1 MRVLV
6 TGATAWRDAE
16 RIREELRRLPMGSI
30 VIHGDAPGADA
41 LAGQVARELGLTVV
55 RMAKN
60 SADELRHGRR
70 AA

>member
-6 TGATAWRDAE
+6 TGATTWRDAE
-16 RIREELRRLPMGSI
+16 RIREELRHLPMGGI
-30 VIHGDAPGADA
+30 IIHGDAPGTDA
-41 LAGQVARELGLTVV
+41 LAGQVACELGLIVI

-60 SADELRHGRR
+60 SADELCHGRR